1 MTSNTIA
8 PTVANKV
15 KELAFHTMIWLRSSP
30 GIDKD
35 TNMMMSNALNIT
47 RTIPK
52 KIIAPTGI
60 LFRSF
65 LHMVVRRL
73 RNARTR
79 INTGFFF

>member
-1 MTSNTIA
+1 MQNKGLDEFIIG
-8 PTVANKV
+8 VANNV

-35 TNMMMSNALNIT
+35 TNMMMSNALNTT

-65 LHMVVRRL
+65 LHMVVVKCQIL
-73 RNARTR
+73 FT
-79 INTGFFF
+79 FSE